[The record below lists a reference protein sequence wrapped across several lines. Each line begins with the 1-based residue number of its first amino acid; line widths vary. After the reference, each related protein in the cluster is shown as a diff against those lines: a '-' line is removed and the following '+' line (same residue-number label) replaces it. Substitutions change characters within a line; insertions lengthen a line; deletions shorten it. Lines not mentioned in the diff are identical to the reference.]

1 LALTL
6 QTVTH
11 TLFQVVPCCGWMERS
26 WRGWV

>member
-1 LALTL
+1 L